1 LSRDIGVVSHLS
13 VVRTNT
19 SIARA
24 RIVTD
29 DGLAYILYRVDT
41 NSRPTHIATQ
51 QLAICCIFRLELE
64 PNFPNLYDETPRPTL
79 HARVHIYQL
88 HISIECTL
96 AKTNDNVVGMALLLK
111 EGEEVRSLPL
121 DRRNESPL
129 RAAKPFTG
137 RLLTYILLRLRRKS
151 SIIRSLHKVTQF
163 GTCMRAA
170 VVHQICRLWT
180 IPT

>member
-1 LSRDIGVVSHLS
+1 
-13 VVRTNT
+13 
-19 SIARA
+19 
-24 RIVTD
+24 
-29 DGLAYILYRVDT
+29 
-41 NSRPTHIATQ
+41 
-51 QLAICCIFRLELE
+51 
-64 PNFPNLYDETPRPTL
+64 
-79 HARVHIYQL
+79 
-88 HISIECTL
+88 
-96 AKTNDNVVGMALLLK
+96 VVGMALLLK
-111 EGEEVRSLPL
+111 EGKEVRSLPL